1 LQKKQGGGTYEW
13 IRLGRCQV
21 VVSGMF
27 DRTDRQQGGRC
38 EDDEKVILEIFQGRE
53 KRSRSMLL
61 SNY

>member
-1 LQKKQGGGTYEW
+1 
-13 IRLGRCQV
+13 LGRCQV

>member
-1 LQKKQGGGTYEW
+1 
-13 IRLGRCQV
+13 
-21 VVSGMF
+21 VSGMF

-61 SNY
+61 SSYRLDTLNNDDHL